1 MGLIDFLSG
10 KPKPAKLRREYDKL
24 REKVDRL
31 PSIEK
36 RIELLR
42 MLDQFEPQITMM
54 EEHHMSTFE
63 MKKTA
68 EYINYNIKRIRLLMS
83 GDKNKELGRRQVL
96 R

>member
-42 MLDQFEPQITMM
+42 MLDQLEPQVTMM

-68 EYINYNIKRIRLLMS
+68 EYINYNLKRIRLLMTENRE
-83 GDKNKELGRRQVL
+83 NKELRRK
-96 R
+96 